1 MAVLYG
7 NLHVDEKYAGILEP
21 NLYHNSVFA
30 DGKTFTSKY
39 QEGPAGGIFVRKLG
53 TSAVEVGIPGRDFV
67 DESAKDEL
75 IPIVLNNNYQKSKKI
90 YGVQAAAVGI
100 KLANEQLSIA
110 TQEVG
115 EGWNQSGLACL
126 ITEGTAGSATSAI
139 TKSNV
144 KSVILA
150 ERKAIVTA
158 KGKADVVLCS
168 PDFYAIILEAAGDQ
182 YVPSVNE
189 FMNQNGQVGKWLG
202 FTFIECSGLAE
213 ATTAAA
219 YYDFSGAKKEVAAAE
234 LNAVDFVMYNHEAL
248 SIVSNFDTARI
259 VDSENFSGSKAQV
272 EMNSGFRV
280 TSAAQVRVR
289 KHA

>member
-7 NLHVDEKYAGILEP
+7 NLHVDEKYSGILEP

-30 DGKTFTSKY
+30 DGVTFTSKY

-53 TSAVEVGIPGRDFV
+53 TSAVEVGTPGRDFV
-67 DESAKDEL
+67 DEAAKDEL

-100 KLANEQLSIA
+100 KLGNEQLSIA

-115 EGWNQSGLACL
+115 EGWSQSGLACL
-126 ITEGTAGSATSAI
+126 ITEGTAGAATSAI

-144 KSVILA
+144 KNVILT
-150 ERKAIVTA
+150 ERTSIVKA
-158 KGKADVVLCS
+158 KGKADVVLCH

-189 FMNQNGQVGKWLG
+189 YMNQNGQVGKWLG
-202 FTFIECSGLAE
+202 FTFFECTGLSE
-213 ATTAAA
+213 ATAAAA
-219 YYDFSGAKKEVAAAE
+219 YYDFSGAKKELKAAE
-234 LNAVDFVMYNHEAL
+234 LNAVDFIMYNHEAL

-280 TSAAQVRVR
+280 TSAPQVRVR

>member
-7 NLHVDEKYAGILEP
+7 NLHVDEKYCGILEP

-30 DGKTFTSKY
+30 DGVTFTSKY

-53 TSAVEVGIPGRDFV
+53 TSPVEVGTPGRDFV
-67 DESAKDEL
+67 DEAAQDEL

-126 ITEGTAGSATSAI
+126 ISEGTVSDTTSAI

-144 KSVILA
+144 KNVLLT
-150 ERKAIVTA
+150 ERKAVVEA
-158 KGKADVVLCS
+158 KGKADVVICS
-168 PDFYAIILEAAGDQ
+168 PSLYSIILEAAGDQ

-189 FMNQNGQVGKWLG
+189 YMNQNGQVGKWLG

-213 ATTAAA
+213 ATNTAA
-219 YYDFSGAKKEVAAAE
+219 YYDFSGAKKEVAPDA
-234 LNAVDFVMYNHEAL
+234 LNAVDFILYNHEAL

-259 VDSENFSGSKAQV
+259 IDSESFSGSKAQV

-280 TSAAQVRVR
+280 TSKPQVRVR